1 MNDQRSF
8 ENGKA
13 SLYLVA
19 TPIGNMDEF
28 TPRAVDVLKSVD
40 VIACE
45 DTRTSGVLLKRFDIS
60 KRLISYQKFNE
71 EPSTKGILALLEEGK
86 NVALISDAGY
96 PLINDPGQT
105 LVPAIIDAG
114 FNVIPVSGPNAGVD
128 ALVASGLVVQPFV
141 FIGFLPPSEHARVE
155 KMKEYASLSM
165 TMVYYEAPHRIEKM
179 LRDALV
185 VFGDRKCCVARELTK
200 VHEEFL
206 RGTISEVLEVIPD
219 RKGEMVV
226 VIAGAEQL
234 QPELDEGVLI
244 AMVNEETAKGLSKN
258 AAVKAVAS
266 RTGVARN
273 LLYDLVH
280 EKRN

>member
-114 FNVIPVSGPNAGVD
+114 FNVIPVSGREDEGICVTSDDDGV
-128 ALVASGLVVQPFV
+128 
-141 FIGFLPPSEHARVE
+141 
-155 KMKEYASLSM
+155 
-165 TMVYYEAPHRIEKM
+165 
-179 LRDALV
+179 
-185 VFGDRKCCVARELTK
+185 
-200 VHEEFL
+200 L
-206 RGTISEVLEVIPD
+206 RGAAPD
-219 RKGEMVV
+219 
-226 VIAGAEQL
+226 
-234 QPELDEGVLI
+234 
-244 AMVNEETAKGLSKN
+244 
-258 AAVKAVAS
+258 
-266 RTGVARN
+266 
-273 LLYDLVH
+273 
-280 EKRN
+280 